1 MEQVEREVPGFVNVF
16 ISEVVDSVEV
26 CFAPCPS
33 QVDAALTRLL
43 GQPEPELE

>member
-26 CFAPCPS
+26 CSAPRPS
-33 QVDAALTRLL
+33 HVDAALTRLL
-43 GQPEPELE
+43 EQPEPELE